1 MTSYLQS
8 RWKSPKSV
16 SQKFSSPN
24 SSPNLGPK
32 FASTF
37 ADRNKNTA
45 APAAPPAPPKIEE
58 DEPQDSPP
66 DIRQF
71 PKPSDMKKSAKVSSP
86 LSSRK
91 VRGFQEDSKLIS
103 APPKNPAKEVA
114 KEVTKDGNI
123 TPTPTQNGTAKS
135 GIMAPAHN
143 QNTTQQST
151 VVKPQAVKPPTAPK
165 TAKIQGLMKM
175 FEKKP
180 SGEAKDLAPPPSSIS
195 SLSTPPKPSLTVS
208 PLTGRKFDR
217 KDSVENLTKKY
228 EDRSLSPTEV
238 SRAKS
243 PENKPNLPPRPG
255 GFGGGSRTEFQR
267 KPLEQNV
274 SKPPMIPSRLKETAA
289 PPAKSEWSQAKKAPV
304 VEEKEER
311 SPPKTKPAEPPPEE
325 EKPEPQAS
333 TKRFVYR

>member
-8 RWKSPKSV
+8 HWKSPKSV
-16 SQKFSSPN
+16 SQKFSSLD
-24 SSPNLGPK
+24 SSPKLGPK
-32 FASTF
+32 FA

-45 APAAPPAPPKIEE
+45 APVASTFPPAAPKMEE
-58 DEPQDSPP
+58 DKPQDSPP

-86 LSSRK
+86 FSSRK
-91 VRGFQEDSKLIS
+91 VRGFQEDSKLTS

-123 TPTPTQNGTAKS
+123 TPTPIQNGAAKS
-135 GIMAPAHN
+135 GIIAPAHN
-143 QNTTQQST
+143 QSTTQKSAA
-151 VVKPQAVKPPTAPK
+151 VKPQAVKPPPAPK

-180 SGEAKDLAPPPSSIS
+180 SGEAKDLTPPPSSIS
-195 SLSTPPKPSLTVS
+195 SLSTPPKPSMTVS

-243 PENKPNLPPRPG
+243 PENKPILPPRPG

-274 SKPPMIPSRLKETAA
+274 SKPPMIPSRLKETEA
-289 PPAKSEWSQAKKAPV
+289 PPSKSEWSQAKKAPV